1 MITRSLSPPWGST
14 PYWGASE
21 RCVKKGEGQTFCLGA
36 MRVCE
41 GTEDRLPVIRRERKR
56 AKMMGT
62 GPESS
67 SVDLC

>member
-1 MITRSLSPPWGST
+1 MLG
-14 PYWGASE
+14 GN
-21 RCVKKGEGQTFCLGA
+21 EG
-36 MRVCE
+36 VCE